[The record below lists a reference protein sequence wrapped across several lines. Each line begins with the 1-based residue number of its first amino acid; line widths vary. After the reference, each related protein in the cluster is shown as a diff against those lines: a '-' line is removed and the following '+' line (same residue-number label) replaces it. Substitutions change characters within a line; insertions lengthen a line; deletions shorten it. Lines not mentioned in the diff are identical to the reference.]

1 MQPNPTSPS
10 EAQLDANPIDTQ
22 RLPKVKERTGL
33 GRSTIYRMMALGQF
47 PRSLQLTARA
57 VGWRRA
63 DIDAWLAA
71 RPPAP
76 HCPRSTG
83 LFS

>member
-1 MQPNPTSPS
+1 MQTNPTSAG
-10 EAQLDANPIDTQ
+10 EAQLDIDATDTQ
-22 RLPKVKERTGL
+22 RLPKVRERTGL

-47 PRSLQLTARA
+47 PRAFQLTSRA

-63 DIDAWLAA
+63 DIDAWLAT

-76 HCPRSTG
+76 H
-83 LFS
+83 